1 MPVFKPLAGTP
12 CVIDG
17 ELVRYADVDVDALG
31 RPEIV
36 TAHKLSRF
44 ILMSGK
50 PNAGHL
56 S

>member
-1 MPVFKPLAGTP
+1 MPVLKYLAGTP
-12 CVIDG
+12 YVIDV
-17 ELVRYADVDVDALG
+17 ELVKYADADVNALG
-31 RPEIV
+31 RSEML